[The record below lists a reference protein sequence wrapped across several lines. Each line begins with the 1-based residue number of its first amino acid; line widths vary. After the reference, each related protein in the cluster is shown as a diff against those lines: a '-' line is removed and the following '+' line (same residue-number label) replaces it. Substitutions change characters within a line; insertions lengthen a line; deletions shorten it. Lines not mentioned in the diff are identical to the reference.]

1 MESKALEVALPK
13 EITTSQLS
21 RVEVL
26 RTMSIHAP
34 DLLEVA
40 YDVLIDIPMVPVEN
54 AVLHVAENLPSI
66 IKLRTM
72 DSIHLA
78 TAIILKSTIEG
89 IITYDK
95 EIIKAA
101 TKLGFKVIS
110 PGMK

>member
-1 MESKALEVALPK
+1 
-13 EITTSQLS
+13 
-21 RVEVL
+21 
-26 RTMSIHAP
+26 MSIHAP